1 MEVVFSKQS
10 FNDFEKIKQFPSLVK
25 KVKALVKLIAIDPYK
40 TPPSY
45 EKLLGFKNVCSRR
58 LNVQHRLIYEVREKE
73 NTVVVFAC
81 GPIINK
87 GVLKPLFV

>member
-10 FNDFEKIKQFPSLVK
+10 FKDFEKIKQFPSLIK
-25 KVKALVKLIAIDPYK
+25 KVKALVELIAIDPYQ

-45 EKLLGFKNVCSRR
+45 EKLLGFKNVYSRR

-73 NTVVVFAC
+73 NTVVV
-81 GPIINK
+81 IRMWTHYE
-87 GVLKPLFV
+87 